1 MSNNLSQMKDRVAEL
16 DMEYAKVPKRKRRFR
31 IAALL
36 YILFLILLYL
46 IITGRIRAVQK
57 AAATD
62 YLKETDE
69 KQLNNL
75 YEDEPL
81 RGNAEALDWFE
92 SNMLGISNNNALAG
106 VSWNCEGNTNF
117 KNQIGEVVAYQD
129 DSNKAMVVE
138 VAGQK
143 VFTSEHK
150 ASEIIA
156 TAENVYY
163 IDEDKVDTLRV
174 YHVKTGKDEG
184 LKAGVSQFAVY
195 GDYLIY
201 LDKHETIY
209 RYSLE
214 DNQSSEIVNHVQRFF
229 LCGSIIAQNN
239 KAIQKVGLD
248 GINHVELLHDALLIG
263 ADASHIYYTNF
274 GVTAKQLKQ
283 YIDEEASKDY
293 PIVIEPEVDINEEF
307 IVCETD
313 LYTMQTRIIDSSNS
327 IVRAVYRT
335 DEGILIDTIE

>member
-1 MSNNLSQMKDRVAEL
+1 MSNNLSQMMDRVAEL

-46 IITGRIRAVQK
+46 LISGRIRAVQK

-69 KQLNNL
+69 KQLNTI
-75 YEDEPL
+75 YEDESL

-92 SNMLGISNNNALAG
+92 SNVLGISNNNALAG
-106 VSWNCEGNTNF
+106 ASWNCEGNTNF
-117 KNQIGEVVAYQD
+117 YNQIGEVVAYQD
-129 DSNKAMVVE
+129 DSNKVMVVE

-150 ASEIIA
+150 AKEIIA

-163 IDEDKVDTLRV
+163 IDGDKVDTLRV
-174 YHVKTGKDEG
+174 YNIKAGKDEG
-184 LKAGVSQFAVY
+184 LRVGVSQFAVY

-201 LDKHETIY
+201 LDKHGSIY
-209 RYSLE
+209 RYSVK
-214 DNQSSEIVNHVQRFF
+214 DNHSSEIVNHVQRFF
-229 LCGSIIAQNN
+229 LSGSIIAQND

-248 GINHVELLHDALLIG
+248 GINHAELAHDVLLIG

-274 GVTAKQLKQ
+274 GVTAKQLKR
-283 YIDEEASKDY
+283 YLDEEASKDY
-293 PIVIEPEVDINEEF
+293 PVVTEPEADINEEF

-313 LYTMQTRIIDSSNS
+313 LSTMQTRIIDSSDS
-327 IVRAVYRT
+327 MFRAVYHT
-335 DEGILIDTIE
+335 DEGILIDTID